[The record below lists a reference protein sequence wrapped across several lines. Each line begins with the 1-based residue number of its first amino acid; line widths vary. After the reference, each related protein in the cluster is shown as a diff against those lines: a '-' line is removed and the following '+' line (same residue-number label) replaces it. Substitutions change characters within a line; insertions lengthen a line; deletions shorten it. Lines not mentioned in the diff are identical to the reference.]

1 LADRVETFAFLF
13 TDIEGSTNL
22 LRDLGA
28 RYRALLLDHRR
39 LLTTAFNG
47 FGGRLVA
54 SEGDSLFAV
63 FPTPRDALL
72 AAAEGQLVLADT
84 HWPDGIAV
92 KVRMGIHVGDVI
104 VEEDEYVGL
113 AIHQAARISSAAH
126 GNQILVSEA
135 TQLAAVDALPGDV
148 TLEPVGRFRLKDFPE
163 PQRLFQLHH
172 PRLPSEFPAP
182 RTAGGPTHNLPR
194 TFTSFIGREHEL
206 KDLIDLLR
214 AHALITL
221 TGPGGCGKTRLAV
234 EAASASLNL
243 RPDGVWFVD
252 LAPVSDP
259 DLVLATAAEAM
270 NLTETHRD
278 DLDGATIGFLSSGSP
293 LVILDNCEHLIGACS
308 DLVER
313 WLASCPSMTVLVTAR
328 EPLGIAGEVI
338 RRVPGLDV
346 GIEGHGSRPSEAAQL
361 FVDRASAH
369 DPDFEPTRDELDLI
383 AQLTRRLDGIPLAIE
398 MAAGLIG
405 ALDVREIVSRLDD
418 RFRLLTGG
426 SGRTLGRQQTLLATV
441 EWSHDLLRPA
451 EQTLLRRL
459 ATMSGSFSLD
469 AVEAICTGDGL
480 DRTDMVQL
488 LRRLVATSWLIKERG
503 DAHTRYRMLE
513 TSRQYAL
520 ERLIASSEA
529 ERFRDRHHAWFL
541 ELAETAAEFLL
552 GGPEQGNWFDR
563 LELELD
569 NLRTALAWSLG
580 EGDATVALRISTALT
595 RFWEVRG
602 HWTEAL
608 RWFEQALER
617 APDAPDRVRAPALVS
632 ASFMAFYRG
641 SLDTARAFAEEGLA
655 AAREAGDDVSEARGM
670 RFLAVT
676 EQRSGNEDAALDF
689 ANRAVALS
697 RKTGVG
703 ADVAFALQV
712 LGRLTSDPGEA
723 GIIFGEGL
731 AVARAAQDGVSQI
744 YLLYALG
751 QLAIRRQEEAQA
763 REHFNEALRIAHR
776 LRERW
781 MAMNVLVALSRV
793 GEEIDAGSAVE
804 EMIGLL
810 RQIGNRLMLIRWL
823 RQLAYL
829 RRTEGD
835 LVGARRAVDEALSV
849 IEQEGTDEA
858 KALGHFILA
867 GQLDEGEEDHPSAL
881 REFQTGVRLAHH
893 LGSKWE
899 MTFGLGGIGRELA
912 LVGDQARAA
921 TVLGAAE
928 AFREAVGMQ
937 PARRRAEVLHRTAAE
952 VAHVL
957 GHAEFRRLWE
967 LGRQMSFEDAVALAT
982 QETASDR

>member
-1 LADRVETFAFLF
+1 VAGRVETLAFLF

-22 LRDLGA
+22 LRDLGP
-28 RYRALLLDHRR
+28 RYRTLLLDHRS
-39 LLTTAFNG
+39 LLTTGFER
-47 FGGRLVA
+47 FGGRLLGA
-54 SEGDSLFAV
+54 EGDSLFAV
-63 FPTPRDALL
+63 FPTPKDALL
-72 AAAEGQLVLADT
+72 AAAEGQLLLHDAT
-84 HWPDGIAV
+84 WPDGIAV
-92 KVRMGIHVGDVI
+92 KVRMGIHTGDVL

-113 AIHQAARISSAAH
+113 AIHQAARISNAAH
-126 GNQILVSEA
+126 GNQILLSEA
-135 TQLAAVDALPGDV
+135 TQLAAADALPADI

-163 PQRLFQLHH
+163 PQRLFQLQH
-172 PRLPSEFPAP
+172 PRLPADFPAP

-206 KDLIDLLR
+206 KDVIDLLR
-214 AHALITL
+214 ANSLVTL
-221 TGPGGCGKTRLAV
+221 TGPGGCGKTRLAI
-234 EAASASLNL
+234 EAASASLHL
-243 RPDGVWFVD
+243 RPGGVWFVD

-259 DLVLATAAEAM
+259 DLVLATAAAAM
-270 NLTETHRD
+270 NLTETSRS
-278 DLDGATIGFLSSGSP
+278 DLDGATIGFLSTGSP

-313 WLASCPSMTVLVTAR
+313 WLASCPAITILVTAR
-328 EPLGIAGEVI
+328 EPLGIAGEII

-346 GIEGHGSRPSEAAQL
+346 GPDAEGSRQSDAAQL

-369 DPDFEPTRDELDLI
+369 DPEFQPSEDELDLI

-405 ALDVREIVSRLDD
+405 ALDLREIVSRLDD

-426 SGRTLGRQQTLLATV
+426 SGRTLGRQQTLLAAV

-451 EQTLLRRL
+451 EQMLLRRL

-469 AVEAICTGDGL
+469 AMEAVCAGDGL
-480 DRTDMVQL
+480 EPTEVVQL

-503 DAHTRYRMLE
+503 GAHTRYRMLE

-529 ERFRDRHHAWFL
+529 ERFRDRHYAWFL
-541 ELAETAAEFLL
+541 ELAENAAEFLL
-552 GGPEQGNWFDR
+552 GGPEQANWFDR
-563 LELELD
+563 IELELD

-580 EGDATVALRISTALT
+580 EGEATVALRISAALT

-608 RWFEQALER
+608 RWLEQALER
-617 APDAPDRVRAPALVS
+617 ASDAAAHLRAPALVS

-641 SLDTARAFAEEGLA
+641 SLEVARAYAEEGLA
-655 AAREAGDDVSEARGM
+655 AARAAGDDVSEARGL

-676 EQRSGNEDAALDF
+676 EQRAGNEDAALDL
-689 ANRAVALS
+689 ADRAVVLS
-697 RKTGVG
+697 RKAGVG
-703 ADVAFALQV
+703 SDLAFALQV
-712 LGRLTSDPGEA
+712 LGRLTSDPREA
-723 GIIFGEGL
+723 GVLFSEGL
-731 AVARAAQDGVSQI
+731 SVARAAQDGVSQI

-751 QLAIRRQEEAQA
+751 HLAIRKQEEAQA
-763 REHFNEALRIAHR
+763 REHFNEALGIAHR

-793 GEEIDAGSAVE
+793 SEEIDAGSAVE

-829 RRTEGD
+829 RRIEGD
-835 LVGARRAVDEALSV
+835 VVGARRSVDEALSV

-858 KALGHFILA
+858 KALGYFILA
-867 GQLDEGEEDHPSAL
+867 GQLGEGEGDHRSAL
-881 REFQTGVRLAHH
+881 REFQAGVRLAHL
-893 LGSKWE
+893 LGLNWE
-899 MTFGLGGIGRELA
+899 TTFGLGEIGRELA
-912 LVGDQARAA
+912 LVGDHARAA
-921 TVLGAAE
+921 TVLGAAD
-928 AFREAVGMQ
+928 AYRENVGMR
-937 PARRRAEVLHRTAAE
+937 PARRRAEVFRRTVEE
-952 VAHVL
+952 VAQGL
-957 GHAEFRRLWE
+957 SDAEFARLWE
-967 LGRQMSFEDAVALAT
+967 LGRQMPLEDVVALAT
-982 QETASDR
+982 EA

>member
-1 LADRVETFAFLF
+1 MLAFLF

-22 LRDLGA
+22 LRDLGV
-28 RYRALLLDHRR
+28 RYRRVLLDHRS
-39 LLTTAFNG
+39 LLRRTFER
-47 FGGRLVA
+47 FGGRMLG
-54 SEGDSLFAV
+54 SEGDSLFAA
-63 FPTPRDALL
+63 FPNPKDALL
-72 AAAEGQLVLADT
+72 AAAEGQLLLSEAT
-84 HWPDGIAV
+84 WPGGIAL
-92 KVRMGIHVGDVI
+92 KVRMGIHIGDVI

-113 AIHQAARISSAAH
+113 AINQAARISNAAH
-126 GNQILVSEA
+126 GNQILLSDA
-135 TQLAAVDALPGDV
+135 TQLAAGEALPGDI
-148 TLEPVGRFRLKDFPE
+148 TLEPVGQFRLKDFPE

-172 PRLPSEFPAP
+172 PRLPSDFPAP

-194 TFTSFIGREHEL
+194 TFTSFIGRDSEL

-214 AHALITL
+214 ANSLITL
-221 TGPGGCGKTRLAV
+221 TGPGGCGKTRLAI
-234 EAASASLNL
+234 EAASASLSL
-243 RPDGVWFVD
+243 RPDGIWFVD

-259 DLVLATAAEAM
+259 GLVLATAAEAM

-278 DLDGATIGFLSSGSP
+278 DLDGATIGFLSRGSP
-293 LVILDNCEHLIGACS
+293 LVILDNCEHLIGTCS
-308 DLVER
+308 ELVER
-313 WLASCPSMTVLVTAR
+313 WLASCPSMTILVTAR
-328 EPLGIAGEVI
+328 EPLGIAGEII
-338 RRVPGLDV
+338 RRVPGLDA
-346 GIEGHGSRPSEAAQL
+346 GRDGDASRPSEAAQL
-361 FVDRASAH
+361 FVDRASAQ
-369 DPDFEPTRDELDLI
+369 DPEFEPTGDELELI
-383 AQLTRRLDGIPLAIE
+383 AQLTRRLDGIPLAVE

-451 EQTLLRRL
+451 EQMLLRRL
-459 ATMSGSFSLD
+459 AAMSGSFSLD
-469 AVEAICTGDGL
+469 AVEAICAGDGL
-480 DRTDMVQL
+480 DRTEMVQL

-503 DAHTRYRMLE
+503 ATHTRFRMLE

-520 ERLIASSEA
+520 ERLVASSEA
-529 ERFRDRHHAWFL
+529 ERSRDRHTEWFL
-541 ELAETAAEFLL
+541 ELAETAAGFLL
-552 GGPEQGNWFDR
+552 GGPEQANWFDR
-563 LELELD
+563 VELELG

-617 APDAPDRVRAPALVS
+617 AWGAPARLRAPALVS

-641 SLDTARAFAEEGLA
+641 SLDVARALAEDGLA
-655 AAREAGDDVSEARGM
+655 AAREAGDEVSEARGM

-676 EQRSGNEDAALDF
+676 EQRSGDEGAALDL
-689 ANRAVALS
+689 AEQAVALS

-703 ADVAFALQV
+703 ADLAFALQV
-712 LGRLTSDPGEA
+712 LGRLTSDPREA
-723 GIIFGEGL
+723 RVILSEGL
-731 AVARAAQDGVSQI
+731 SFARAAEDGVSQI

-751 QLAIRRQEEAQA
+751 QLAIRTQEEAEA
-763 REHFNEALRIAHR
+763 RDHFNEALGIAHR

-793 GEEIDAGSAVE
+793 SEEIDAGSAVE

-823 RQLAYL
+823 HQLAYL
-829 RRTEGD
+829 RRLEGD
-835 LVGARRAVDEALSV
+835 VVGARRSVDEALSV

-858 KALGHFILA
+858 TALGHFILA
-867 GQLDEGEEDHPSAL
+867 GQLDEAEGDHRSAL
-881 REFQTGVRLAHH
+881 REFQAGVRLAHH

-899 MTFGLGGIGRELA
+899 TTFGLSGIGRELA
-912 LVGDQARAA
+912 LVGDHARAA

-928 AFREAVGMQ
+928 AYREMVGMQ
-937 PARRRAEVLHRTAAE
+937 PARRRAEVLRQTAQE
-952 VAHVL
+952 VARVL
-957 GHAEFRRLWE
+957 GDAEFGRLWE
-967 LGRQMSFEDAVALAT
+967 LGRQMSLDDVVALAT
-982 QETASDR
+982 QA

>member
-1 LADRVETFAFLF
+1 VAGRVEMLAFLF

-22 LRDLGA
+22 LRDLGV
-28 RYRALLLDHRR
+28 RYRTVLLDHRS
-39 LLTTAFNG
+39 LLRTAFER
-47 FGGRLVA
+47 FGGRMLG
-54 SEGDSLFAV
+54 SEGDSLFAA
-63 FPTPRDALL
+63 FPNPKDALL
-72 AAAEGQLVLADT
+72 AAADGQLLLSEAT
-84 HWPDGIAV
+84 WPDGIAL
-92 KVRMGIHVGDVI
+92 KVRMGIHIGDVI

-113 AIHQAARISSAAH
+113 AIHQAARISNAAH
-126 GNQILVSEA
+126 GDQILLSEA
-135 TQLAAVDALPGDV
+135 TQLAAADALPGDIQ
-148 TLEPVGRFRLKDFPE
+148 LEPVGQFRLKDFPE

-172 PRLPSEFPAP
+172 PRLPSDFPAP

-194 TFTSFIGREHEL
+194 TFTSFIGRDSEL

-214 AHALITL
+214 ANSLITL
-221 TGPGGCGKTRLAV
+221 TGPGGCGKTRMAI
-234 EAASASLNL
+234 EAASASLSL
-243 RPDGVWFVD
+243 RPDGIWFVD

-259 DLVLATAAEAM
+259 GLVLATAAEAM

-278 DLDGATIGFLSSGSP
+278 DLDGATIGFLSRGSP
-293 LVILDNCEHLIGACS
+293 LVILDNCEHLIGTCS
-308 DLVER
+308 ELVER
-313 WLASCPSMTVLVTAR
+313 WLASCPSMTILVTAR
-328 EPLGIAGEVI
+328 EPLGIAGEII

-346 GIEGHGSRPSEAAQL
+346 GRDGDAARPSEAAQL

-369 DPDFEPTRDELDLI
+369 DPEFEPTGDELELI
-383 AQLTRRLDGIPLAIE
+383 AQLTRRLDGIPLAVE

-451 EQTLLRRL
+451 EQMLLRRL

-469 AVEAICTGDGL
+469 AVEAICAGDGL
-480 DRTDMVQL
+480 DRTEMVQL

-503 DAHTRYRMLE
+503 ATHTRFRMLE

-520 ERLIASSEA
+520 ERLVASSEA
-529 ERFRDRHHAWFL
+529 ERSRDRHTEWFL
-541 ELAETAAEFLL
+541 EFAETAAGLLL
-552 GGPEQGNWFDR
+552 GGPEQASWFDR
-563 LELELD
+563 VELELD

-617 APDAPDRVRAPALVS
+617 ASGAPAGLRAPALVS

-641 SLDTARAFAEEGLA
+641 NLDVARALAGEGLA
-655 AAREAGDDVSEARGM
+655 AAREVGDEVSEARGM

-676 EQRSGNEDAALDF
+676 EQRSGNEGMALDL
-689 ANRAVALS
+689 ADRAVALS
-697 RKTGVG
+697 RETGVG
-703 ADVAFALQV
+703 ADLAFALQV
-712 LGRLTSDPGEA
+712 QGRLTSDPREA
-723 GIIFGEGL
+723 GVIFSEGL
-731 AVARAAQDGVSQI
+731 SVARAAEDGVSQI

-751 QLAIRRQEEAQA
+751 QLAIRTQEEAEA
-763 REHFNEALRIAHR
+763 RDHFNEALGIAHR

-793 GEEIDAGSAVE
+793 SEEIDAGSAVE

-829 RRTEGD
+829 RRMEGD
-835 LVGARRAVDEALSV
+835 VVGARRSVDEALSV

-858 KALGHFILA
+858 RALGHFILA
-867 GQLDEGEEDHPSAL
+867 GELDEAEGDHRSAL
-881 REFQTGVRLAHH
+881 REFQAGVRLAHH

-899 MTFGLGGIGRELA
+899 TTFGLGGIGRELA
-912 LVGDQARAA
+912 LVGDHARAA

-928 AFREAVGMQ
+928 AHREMVGMQ
-937 PARRRAEVLHRTAAE
+937 PARRRAEVLRQTAQE
-952 VAHVL
+952 VAQVL
-957 GHAEFRRLWE
+957 GDADFGRLWE
-967 LGRQMSFEDAVALAT
+967 LGRQMSLEDVVALAM
-982 QETASDR
+982 QA

>member
-1 LADRVETFAFLF
+1 MAGRVEMLAFLF

-28 RYRALLLDHRR
+28 RYRTLLLDHRSLLKTAFERFAGR
-39 LLTTAFNG
+39 LLG
-47 FGGRLVA
+47 

-63 FPTPRDALL
+63 FPTPKDALL
-72 AAAEGQLVLADT
+72 AAAEAQLALSEAE
-84 HWPDGIAV
+84 WPDGIAL
-92 KVRMGIHVGDVI
+92 KVRMGIHIGDVM

-113 AIHQAARISSAAH
+113 AVHQAARISNAAH
-126 GNQILVSEA
+126 GNQILLSEA
-135 TQLAAVDALPGDV
+135 TRLAAADGLPGDIK
-148 TLEPVGRFRLKDFPE
+148 LEPVGQFRLKDFPE

-172 PRLPSEFPAP
+172 PRLPSDFPAP
-182 RTAGGPTHNLPR
+182 RTAGGATHNLPR
-194 TFTSFIGREHEL
+194 TFTSFIGRDRDL
-206 KDLIDLLR
+206 KDVIDLLR
-214 AHALITL
+214 ENSLITL
-221 TGPGGCGKTRLAV
+221 TGPGGCGKTRLAI
-234 EAASASLNL
+234 EAASASLTL
-243 RPDGVWFVD
+243 RPDGIWFVD

-259 DLVLATAAEAM
+259 DLVLAAAAEAM
-270 NLTETHRD
+270 NLTETHRNN
-278 DLDGATIGFLSSGSP
+278 LDGATIGFLSRGSP
-293 LVILDNCEHLIGACS
+293 LVILDNCEHLIDACS

-313 WLASCPSMTVLVTAR
+313 WLASCPSMTILVTAR
-328 EPLGIAGEVI
+328 EPLGIAGEII

-346 GIEGHGSRPSEAAQL
+346 GLAGHGSRPSEAAQL
-361 FVDRASAH
+361 FVERASAH
-369 DPDFEPTRDELDLI
+369 DPEFEPTEDELDLI
-383 AQLTRRLDGIPLAIE
+383 GQLTRRLDGIPLAIE

-451 EQTLLRRL
+451 EQMLLRRL

-469 AVEAICTGDGL
+469 AADAICAGDGL
-480 DRTDMVQL
+480 DRTEIVQL

-503 DAHTRYRMLE
+503 GTHTRYRMLE
-513 TSRQYAL
+513 TSRQYAV

-529 ERFRDRHHAWFL
+529 ERFRNRHDEWFL
-541 ELAETAAEFLL
+541 ELAENAAEFLL
-552 GGPEQGNWFDR
+552 GGSEQANWFDR
-563 LELELD
+563 VELELD

-617 APDAPDRVRAPALVS
+617 ASGAPNHLRAPALVS

-641 SLDTARAFAEEGLA
+641 SLDVARSFAEEGLA
-655 AAREAGDDVSEARGM
+655 AAREAGDDVSEARGT

-676 EQRSGNEDAALDF
+676 VQRSGNEDAALEL

-703 ADVAFALQV
+703 ADLAFALQV

-723 GIIFGEGL
+723 RVIFSEGL
-731 AVARAAQDGVSQI
+731 SVARAAKDGVSEI

-751 QLAIRRQEEAQA
+751 QLAIRRQEEAKA
-763 REHFNEALRIAHR
+763 REHFNEALGIAHR

-781 MAMNVLVALSRV
+781 MAMNVLVALSQV
-793 GEEIDAGSAVE
+793 SEEIDAGSAVE

-810 RQIGNRLMLIRWL
+810 RQIGNRLLLIRWL

-829 RRTEGD
+829 RRIEGD
-835 LVGARRAVDEALSV
+835 VVGARRSVDEALSV

-858 KALGHFILA
+858 RALGHFILA
-867 GQLDEGEEDHPSAL
+867 GQLDEGDGDHSSAL
-881 REFQTGVRLAHH
+881 REFQAGVRLAHH
-893 LGSKWE
+893 LGSNWE
-899 MTFGLGGIGRELA
+899 TTFGLGGIGRQLA
-912 LVGDQARAA
+912 LIGDHARAA
-921 TVLGAAE
+921 TVMGAAE
-928 AFREAVGMQ
+928 AYRARVGMR
-937 PARRRAEVLHRTAAE
+937 PARRRAEGLRRTAEE
-952 VAHVL
+952 VARVL
-957 GHAEFRRLWE
+957 GDAEFGRLWE
-967 LGRQMSFEDAVALAT
+967 MGRQMSLEDAVALAT
-982 QETASDR
+982 QDGL

>member
-1 LADRVETFAFLF
+1 VAARVERLALLF

-22 LRDLGA
+22 LRDLGV
-28 RYRALLLDHRR
+28 RYRALLIDHRS
-39 LLTTAFNG
+39 LLKTTFER
-47 FGGRLVA
+47 FGGRLLG
-54 SEGDSLFAV
+54 SEGDSLFTV
-63 FPTPRDALL
+63 FPTPEYALL
-72 AAAEGQLVLADT
+72 AATEGQLVLGEAK
-84 HWPDGIAV
+84 WPDGIAL
-92 KVRMGIHVGDVI
+92 KVRMGIHVGEVI

-113 AIHQAARISSAAH
+113 AVHQAARICNAAH
-126 GNQILVSEA
+126 GNQILLSDA
-135 TQLAAVDALPGDV
+135 TQLAAASSLPGDI
-148 TLEPVGRFRLKDFPE
+148 TLEPVGQFRLKDFPE

-172 PRLPSEFPAP
+172 PRLPSDFPAP
-182 RTAGGPTHNLPR
+182 RTAGGRTHNLPS

-206 KDLIDLLR
+206 KDVIDVLR
-214 AHALITL
+214 ANSLVTL
-221 TGPGGCGKTRLAV
+221 TGPGGCGKTRLAI

-243 RPDGVWFVD
+243 RPDGIWLVD

-278 DLDGATIGFLSSGSP
+278 DLDGVTIEFLSRGSP
-293 LVILDNCEHLIGACS
+293 LVILDNCEHLIDACS
-308 DLVER
+308 ALVER
-313 WLASCPSMTVLVTAR
+313 WLASCPSMTILVTAR
-328 EPLGIAGEVI
+328 EPLGIAGEII

-346 GIEGHGSRPSEAAQL
+346 GFDGDGLKPSEAAQL

-369 DPDFEPTRDELDLI
+369 DPEFEPAEDELDLI

-426 SGRTLGRQQTLLATV
+426 GGRTLGRQQTLLATV

-451 EQTLLRRL
+451 EQMLLRRL

-469 AVEAICTGDGL
+469 AVDAICAGDGL
-480 DRTDMVQL
+480 DRTEVVQL
-488 LRRLVATSWLIKERG
+488 TRRLVATSWLIKERG
-503 DAHTRYRMLE
+503 GDHTRYRMLE

-529 ERFRDRHHAWFL
+529 ERFRNRHDAWFL
-541 ELAETAAEFLL
+541 ELAENAAEFLL
-552 GGPEQGNWFDR
+552 GGPEQANWFNR
-563 LELELD
+563 VELELD

-580 EGDATVALRISTALT
+580 KGDATVALRISTALT

-608 RWFEQALER
+608 RWLGQALER
-617 APDAPDRVRAPALVS
+617 ASGAPDHLRAPALVS

-641 SLDTARAFAEEGLA
+641 SLDVARDLAEQGLET
-655 AAREAGDDVSEARGM
+655 AREAGDEVSEARGM

-676 EQRSGNEDAALDF
+676 EKRSGNEQTALNL

-703 ADVAFALQV
+703 ADLAFALQV
-712 LGRLTSDPGEA
+712 LGRLTSDPGDA
-723 GIIFGEGL
+723 RIIFSEGL
-731 AVARAAQDGVSQI
+731 SVARAAKDGVSQI

-751 QLAIRRQEEAQA
+751 QLAIRQQEEAEA
-763 REHFNEALRIAHR
+763 RERFNEALGIAHA

-793 GEEIDAGSAVE
+793 SAEIDAGSAVE

-810 RQIGNRLMLIRWL
+810 RQIGNRLMLVRWL

-829 RRTEGD
+829 RRIEGD
-835 LVGARRAVDEALSV
+835 VVGARRAVDEALSV
-849 IEQEGTDEA
+849 VEQEGTDEA

-867 GQLDEGEEDHPSAL
+867 GQLGEGEGDHRTAL
-881 REFQTGVRLAHH
+881 REFQAGVRLAHH
-893 LGSKWE
+893 LRSKWE
-899 MTFGLGGIGRELA
+899 TTFGLGGIGCELA
-912 LVGDQARAA
+912 LVGDHARAA

-928 AFREAVGMQ
+928 AFRETVGMR
-937 PARRRAEVLHRTAAE
+937 PAPRRAEIFRRTAEE
-952 VAHVL
+952 VAQVL
-957 GHAEFRRLWE
+957 GDAEFGRLWQ
-967 LGRQMSFEDAVALAT
+967 LGQQMSFVDVVTLAT
-982 QETASDR
+982 ET

>member
-1 LADRVETFAFLF
+1 LAFLF

-22 LRDLGA
+22 LRELGD
-28 RYRALLLDHRR
+28 RYRTLLLDHRS
-39 LLTTAFNG
+39 LLKTAFERS
-47 FGGRLVA
+47 GGLLLG
-54 SEGDSLFAV
+54 SEGDSLFAA
-63 FPTPRDALL
+63 FPNPKDALV
-72 AAAEGQLVLADT
+72 AAAEGQLLLGEAK
-84 HWPDGIAV
+84 WPDGIAL
-92 KVRMGIHVGDVI
+92 KVRMGIHIGDVI

-113 AIHQAARISSAAH
+113 AVHQTSRISNAAH
-126 GNQILVSEA
+126 GNQILLSEA
-135 TQLAAVDALPGDV
+135 TQLAAGDALPGGI
-148 TLEPVGRFRLKDFPE
+148 TLEPLGQFRLKDFPE

-172 PRLPSEFPAP
+172 PRLPSDFPAP

-194 TFTSFIGREHEL
+194 TFTSFIGRDREL

-214 AHALITL
+214 ANSLVTL
-221 TGPGGCGKTRLAV
+221 TGPGGCGKTRLAI
-234 EAASASLNL
+234 EAASASLTL
-243 RPDGVWFVD
+243 RPDGIWFVD

-278 DLDGATIGFLSSGSP
+278 DLDRATIGFLSTGSP

-313 WLASCPSMTVLVTAR
+313 WLASCPSLTILVTAR
-328 EPLGIAGEVI
+328 EPLGIAGEII

-346 GIEGHGSRPSEAAQL
+346 GLNADGSQASESVQL

-369 DPDFEPTRDELDLI
+369 DPEFEPTKDEFDLI
-383 AQLTRRLDGIPLAIE
+383 DQLTRRLDGIPLAIE

-405 ALDVREIVSRLDD
+405 ALDVGEIVSRLDD

-451 EQTLLRRL
+451 EQVLLRRL
-459 ATMSGSFSLD
+459 ATMSGSLSLD
-469 AVEAICTGDGL
+469 AVEAICAGDGL
-480 DRTDMVQL
+480 DRTEMVQL

-503 DAHTRYRMLE
+503 ATHTRYRMLE

-529 ERFRDRHHAWFL
+529 ERLRDRHSEWFL
-541 ELAETAAEFLL
+541 ELAEKAAGFLL
-552 GGPEQGNWFDR
+552 GGPEQANWFDR
-563 LELELD
+563 VELELD

-608 RWFEQALER
+608 RSFEQALER
-617 APDAPDRVRAPALVS
+617 APGAPERLRAPALVS

-641 SLDTARAFAEEGLA
+641 SLDVARAFAEEGLA
-655 AAREAGDDVSEARGM
+655 AAREAGDEVSEARGM
-670 RFLAVT
+670 RFLALT
-676 EQRSGNEDAALDF
+676 EQRSGNNDAALNW

-712 LGRLTSDPGEA
+712 LGRLTPGPREA
-723 GIIFGEGL
+723 RDILSEGL
-731 AVARAAQDGVSQI
+731 SVARSAMDGVSQI

-751 QLAIRRQEEAQA
+751 QLAIRSQEEAKA
-763 REHFNEALRIAHR
+763 REDFNEALGIAHR

-793 GEEIDAGSAVE
+793 SEEIDAGLAVE

-829 RRTEGD
+829 RRLEGD
-835 LVGARRAVDEALSV
+835 VLGARRSVDEALSV
-849 IEQEGTDEA
+849 IEQEGTAEA

-867 GQLDEGEEDHPSAL
+867 GQLDEGEGDHRSAL
-881 REFQTGVRLAHH
+881 REFQTGVRLAHK

-899 MTFGLGGIGRELA
+899 AAFGLGGIGVQLA
-912 LVGDQARAA
+912 LIGDHARAA

-928 AFREAVGMQ
+928 AFREIVGMR
-937 PARRRAEVLHRTAAE
+937 PAPRRAEVFHLTTREVAE
-952 VAHVL
+952 VL
-957 GHAEFRRLWE
+957 GDAEFERLWE
-967 LGRQMSFEDAVALAT
+967 LGRQMSLEEVLALAT
-982 QETASDR
+982 ET

>member
-1 LADRVETFAFLF
+1 MTGRVEMLAFLF

-22 LRDLGA
+22 LRDLGG
-28 RYRALLLDHRR
+28 RYRNLLLDHRS
-39 LLTTAFNG
+39 LLKTAFERH
-47 FGGRLVA
+47 GGRLLG

-63 FPTPRDALL
+63 FTTPKDALF
-72 AAAEGQLVLADT
+72 AASEGQLLLGEAK
-84 HWPDGIAV
+84 WPDGIAL
-92 KVRMGIHVGDVI
+92 KVRMGIHIGDVI

-113 AIHQAARISSAAH
+113 AVHQASRISNAAH
-126 GNQILVSEA
+126 GNQILLSEA
-135 TQLAAVDALPGDV
+135 TQLAAGEALPGDI
-148 TLEPVGRFRLKDFPE
+148 TLEPVGQFRLKDFPE

-172 PRLPSEFPAP
+172 PGLPSDFPAP

-194 TFTSFIGREHEL
+194 MFTSFIGRDREL

-214 AHALITL
+214 ANSLITL

-234 EAASASLNL
+234 EAASASLTL
-243 RPDGVWFVD
+243 RPDGIWFVD

-270 NLTETHRD
+270 DLTETHRD
-278 DLDGATIGFLSSGSP
+278 DLDRATIGFLSRGSP
-293 LVILDNCEHLIGACS
+293 LVILDNCEHLIDACS

-313 WLASCPSMTVLVTAR
+313 WLASCPSMTILVTAR
-328 EPLGIAGEVI
+328 EPLGIAGEII

-346 GIEGHGSRPSEAAQL
+346 GPDGDGSSPSEAAQL

-369 DPDFEPTRDELDLI
+369 DPEFEPTEDELDLI
-383 AQLTRRLDGIPLAIE
+383 AQLIRRLDGIPLAIE

-405 ALDVREIVSRLDD
+405 VLDVREIVSRLDD

-451 EQTLLRRL
+451 EQMLLRRL

-469 AVEAICTGDGL
+469 AVEAICAGDGL
-480 DRTDMVQL
+480 DRAEMVQL
-488 LRRLVATSWLIKERG
+488 LRRLVATSWVIKERG
-503 DAHTRYRMLE
+503 AIHTRYRMLE

-529 ERFRDRHHAWFL
+529 ERFRDRHHGWFL
-541 ELAETAAEFLL
+541 QLAENAAGFLL
-552 GGPEQGNWFDR
+552 GGPEQANWFDR
-563 LELELD
+563 VELELD

-617 APDAPDRVRAPALVS
+617 ASGAPERLRAPALVS

-641 SLDTARAFAEEGLA
+641 SLDVARALAEDGLA
-655 AAREAGDDVSEARGM
+655 AAREAGDEVSEARGM

-676 EQRSGNEDAALDF
+676 EQRSGDEGAALDL
-689 ANRAVALS
+689 AERAVGLS

-703 ADVAFALQV
+703 ADLAFALQV
-712 LGRLTSDPGEA
+712 LGRLTSDPLEA
-723 GIIFGEGL
+723 RGILGEGL
-731 AVARAAQDGVSQI
+731 SVARAAEDGVSQI

-751 QLAIRRQEEAQA
+751 QLAIRMQDEAEA
-763 REHFNEALRIAHR
+763 REHFNEALGIAHR

-781 MAMNVLVALSRV
+781 MAMNVLVTLSRV
-793 GEEIDAGSAVE
+793 SEEIDAGSAVE

-810 RQIGNRLMLIRWL
+810 RQIGNRLMLVRWL

-829 RRTEGD
+829 RRNEGD
-835 LVGARRAVDEALSV
+835 VVGARRSVDEALSV

-867 GQLDEGEEDHPSAL
+867 GQLDEGDGDHRSAL
-881 REFQTGVRLAHH
+881 REFQAGVRLAHH

-899 MTFGLGGIGRELA
+899 TTFGLGGIGRELA
-912 LVGDQARAA
+912 LVGDHARAA

-928 AFREAVGMQ
+928 AYQEIVGMR
-937 PARRRAEVLHRTAAE
+937 PARRRAEVFRRTVDE
-952 VAHVL
+952 VAQVL
-957 GHAEFRRLWE
+957 GDAEFARLWD
-967 LGRQMSFEDAVALAT
+967 LGRQMSLEDVVALAT
-982 QETASDR
+982 EG

>member
-1 LADRVETFAFLF
+1 LAFLF
-13 TDIEGSTNL
+13 TDIEGSTDL

-28 RYRALLLDHRR
+28 RYRTLLLDHRS
-39 LLTTAFNG
+39 LLTTAFER
-47 FGGRLVA
+47 FGGRLLG

-63 FPTPRDALL
+63 FPTPKDALL
-72 AAAEGQLVLADT
+72 AATEGQILLGDAT
-84 HWPDGIAV
+84 WPDGIAV
-92 KVRMGIHVGDVI
+92 KVRMGIHIGEVL

-113 AIHQAARISSAAH
+113 AIHQAARISNAAH
-126 GNQILVSEA
+126 GNQILLSEA
-135 TQLAAVDALPGDV
+135 TQRAAGDPLPGDI
-148 TLEPVGRFRLKDFPE
+148 TLEPVGQFRLKDFPE
-163 PQRLFQLHH
+163 RQRLFQLHH
-172 PRLPSEFPAP
+172 PRLPADFPAP

-206 KDLIDLLR
+206 KDVIDLLR
-214 AHALITL
+214 AHALVTL
-221 TGPGGCGKTRLAV
+221 TGPGGCGKTRLAI
-234 EAASASLNL
+234 EAASASLHL

-259 DLVLATAAEAM
+259 DLVLATAAAAM
-270 NLTETHRD
+270 NLTETSRT
-278 DLDGATIGFLSSGSP
+278 DLESATIGFLSTGSP

-313 WLASCPSMTVLVTAR
+313 WLASCPSITVLVTAR
-328 EPLGIAGEVI
+328 EPLGIAGEII

-346 GIEGHGSRPSEAAQL
+346 GLDGDGSSTSEAAQL
-361 FVDRASAH
+361 FVDRASAQ
-369 DPDFEPTRDELDLI
+369 DPEFEPTEDELDLI

-451 EQTLLRRL
+451 EQMLLRRL

-469 AVEAICTGDGL
+469 AVEAVCAGDGL
-480 DRTDMVQL
+480 GRAEMVQL

-503 DAHTRYRMLE
+503 GTHTRYRMLE

-520 ERLIASSEA
+520 ERLVASSEA
-529 ERFRDRHHAWFL
+529 ETSRDRHHAWFL
-541 ELAETAAEFLL
+541 ELAENAAGFLL
-552 GGPEQGNWFDR
+552 GGPEQANWFDR
-563 LELELD
+563 VELELD

-608 RWFEQALER
+608 RWFERSLDR
-617 APDAPDRVRAPALVS
+617 ASDAAAHLRAPALVS

-641 SLDTARAFAEEGLA
+641 SLDVARAYAEEGRA
-655 AAREAGDDVSEARGM
+655 AARAAGDEVSEGRAL
-670 RFLAVT
+670 RFLALI
-676 EQRSGNEDAALDF
+676 EQRAGNEQAALDL
-689 ANRAVALS
+689 ADRAVALS
-697 RKTGVG
+697 RKAGLG
-703 ADVAFALQV
+703 SDLAFALQV
-712 LGRLTSDPGEA
+712 LGRLTSDPREA
-723 GIIFGEGL
+723 GVLFSEGL
-731 AVARAAQDGVSQI
+731 SVARAAQDGVSQI

-751 QLAIRRQEEAQA
+751 QLAIRNQEEAEA
-763 REHFNEALRIAHR
+763 REHFNEALGIAHR

-793 GEEIDAGSAVE
+793 SEEIDAGPAVE

-829 RRTEGD
+829 RRIEGD
-835 LVGARRAVDEALSV
+835 VVGARRSVDEALSV
-849 IEQEGTDEA
+849 IEHEGTDEA

-867 GQLDEGEEDHPSAL
+867 GQLDEGEGDHRSAL
-881 REFQTGVRLAHH
+881 REFQAGVRLAHH

-899 MTFGLGGIGRELA
+899 TTFGLGGIGRELA
-912 LVGDQARAA
+912 LVGDHARAA

-928 AFREAVGMQ
+928 ACRESVGMR
-937 PARRRAEVLHRTAAE
+937 PARRRAEVLRRTAEEVAE
-952 VAHVL
+952 VL
-957 GHAEFRRLWE
+957 GDVGFGRLWE
-967 LGRQMSFEDAVALAT
+967 QGRRMSVDDVVALAT
-982 QETASDR
+982 EA

>member
-1 LADRVETFAFLF
+1 VAGRVEMLAFLF

-22 LRDLGA
+22 LRDLGV
-28 RYRALLLDHRR
+28 RYRTVLLDHRS
-39 LLTTAFNG
+39 LLRTAFER
-47 FGGRLVA
+47 FGGRMLG
-54 SEGDSLFAV
+54 SEGDSLFAA
-63 FPTPRDALL
+63 FPNPKDALL
-72 AAAEGQLVLADT
+72 AAADGQLLLSEAT
-84 HWPDGIAV
+84 WPDGIAL
-92 KVRMGIHVGDVI
+92 KVRMGIHIGDVI

-113 AIHQAARISSAAH
+113 AIHQAARISNAAH
-126 GNQILVSEA
+126 GDQILLSEA
-135 TQLAAVDALPGDV
+135 TQLAAADALPGDIQ
-148 TLEPVGRFRLKDFPE
+148 LEPVGQFRLKDFPE

-172 PRLPSEFPAP
+172 PRLPSDFPAP

-194 TFTSFIGREHEL
+194 TFTSFIGRDSEL

-214 AHALITL
+214 ANSLITL
-221 TGPGGCGKTRLAV
+221 TGPGGCGKTRMAI
-234 EAASASLNL
+234 EAASASLSL
-243 RPDGVWFVD
+243 RPDGIWFVD

-259 DLVLATAAEAM
+259 GLVLATAAEAM

-278 DLDGATIGFLSSGSP
+278 DLDGATIGFLSRGSP
-293 LVILDNCEHLIGACS
+293 LVILDNCEHLIGTCS
-308 DLVER
+308 ELVER
-313 WLASCPSMTVLVTAR
+313 WLASCPSMTILVTAR
-328 EPLGIAGEVI
+328 EPLGIAGEI
-338 RRVPGLDV
+338 ITRVPGLDV
-346 GIEGHGSRPSEAAQL
+346 GRDGDAARPSEAAQL

-369 DPDFEPTRDELDLI
+369 DPEFEPTGDELELI
-383 AQLTRRLDGIPLAIE
+383 AQLTRRLDGIPLAVE

-451 EQTLLRRL
+451 EQMLLRRL

-469 AVEAICTGDGL
+469 AVEAICAGDGL
-480 DRTDMVQL
+480 DHTEMVQL

-503 DAHTRYRMLE
+503 ATHTRFRMLE

-520 ERLIASSEA
+520 ERLVASSEA
-529 ERFRDRHHAWFL
+529 ERSRDRHTEWFL
-541 ELAETAAEFLL
+541 EFAETAAGLLL
-552 GGPEQGNWFDR
+552 GGPEQASWFDR
-563 LELELD
+563 VELELD

-617 APDAPDRVRAPALVS
+617 ASGAPAGLRAPALVS

-641 SLDTARAFAEEGLA
+641 NLDVARALAGEGLA
-655 AAREAGDDVSEARGM
+655 AAREVGDEVSEARGM

-676 EQRSGNEDAALDF
+676 EQRSGNEDVALDL
-689 ANRAVALS
+689 ADRAVALS
-697 RKTGVG
+697 RETGVG
-703 ADVAFALQV
+703 ADLAFALQV
-712 LGRLTSDPGEA
+712 QGRLTSDPREA
-723 GIIFGEGL
+723 GVIFSEGL
-731 AVARAAQDGVSQI
+731 SVARAAEDGVSQI

-751 QLAIRRQEEAQA
+751 QLAIRTQEEAEA
-763 REHFNEALRIAHR
+763 RDHFNEALGIAHR

-793 GEEIDAGSAVE
+793 SEEIDAGSAVE

-829 RRTEGD
+829 RRMEGD
-835 LVGARRAVDEALSV
+835 VVGARRSVDEAFSV

-858 KALGHFILA
+858 RALGHFILA
-867 GQLDEGEEDHPSAL
+867 GELDEAEGDHRSAL
-881 REFQTGVRLAHH
+881 REFQAGVRLAHH

-899 MTFGLGGIGRELA
+899 TTFGLGGIGRELA
-912 LVGDQARAA
+912 LVGDHARAA

-928 AFREAVGMQ
+928 AHREMVGMQ
-937 PARRRAEVLHRTAAE
+937 PARRRAEVLRQTAQE
-952 VAHVL
+952 VAQVL
-957 GHAEFRRLWE
+957 GDADFGRLWE
-967 LGRQMSFEDAVALAT
+967 LGRQMSLEDVVALAM
-982 QETASDR
+982 QA

>member
-1 LADRVETFAFLF
+1 LAFLF

-22 LRDLGA
+22 LRDLGV
-28 RYRALLLDHRR
+28 RYRTLLLDHRG
-39 LLTTAFNG
+39 LLTTAFER
-47 FGGRLVA
+47 FGGRLLG

-63 FPTPRDALL
+63 FPTPKDALL
-72 AAAEGQLVLADT
+72 AAAEGQLLLEDEK
-84 HWPDGIAV
+84 WPDGIAV
-92 KVRMGIHVGDVI
+92 KVRMGIHLGDVI
-104 VEEDEYVGL
+104 VEDDEYVGL
-113 AIHQAARISSAAH
+113 AIHQAARISNAAH
-126 GNQILVSEA
+126 GNQILLSEA
-135 TQLAAVDALPGDV
+135 TQLAAADALPADI

-172 PRLPSEFPAP
+172 PRLPSDFPDP
-182 RTAGGPTHNLPR
+182 RTAGGPAHNLPR
-194 TFTSFIGREHEL
+194 TFTSFIGRDHEL

-214 AHALITL
+214 AHSLITL
-221 TGPGGCGKTRLAV
+221 TGPGGCGKTRLAI
-234 EAASASLNL
+234 EAASASLTL
-243 RPDGVWFVD
+243 RPDGIWFVD

-259 DLVLATAAEAM
+259 DLVLATAAASM
-270 NLTETHRD
+270 NLTETHRT
-278 DLDGATIGFLSSGSP
+278 DLDGATIGFLSRGSP
-293 LVILDNCEHLIGACS
+293 LVILDNCEHLIEACS
-308 DLVER
+308 ALVER
-313 WLASCPSMTVLVTAR
+313 WLASCPSITILVTAR
-328 EPLGIAGEVI
+328 EPLGIAGEIV

-346 GIEGHGSRPSEAAQL
+346 RPDGDGSRPSEAAQL

-369 DPDFEPTRDELDLI
+369 DPEFEPTEDELDLI

-398 MAAGLIG
+398 MAAGLTG
-405 ALDVREIVSRLDD
+405 ALDVRDIVSRLDD

-451 EQTLLRRL
+451 EQMLLRRL

-469 AVEAICTGDGL
+469 AVEAICAGHGL
-480 DRTDMVQL
+480 DRAEMVPL
-488 LRRLVATSWLIKERG
+488 LRRLAATSWLIKERE
-503 DAHTRYRMLE
+503 ATHTRYRMLE

-520 ERLIASSEA
+520 ERLVASSEA
-529 ERFRDRHHAWFL
+529 EHFRDRHTEWFV
-541 ELAETAAEFLL
+541 ELAENAAGFLL
-552 GGPEQGNWFDR
+552 GGREQAAWFDR
-563 LELELD
+563 VELELD

-617 APDAPDRVRAPALVS
+617 ASYAPALLRAPALVS

-641 SLDTARAFAEEGLA
+641 SLDVARAYAEEGLA
-655 AAREAGDDVSEARGM
+655 AAREVGDEVSEARGL

-676 EQRSGNEDAALDF
+676 EQRSGNEDAALDL
-689 ANRAVALS
+689 ADRAVALS

-703 ADVAFALQV
+703 ADLAFALQV
-712 LGRLTSDPGEA
+712 LGRLTSDPREA
-723 GIIFGEGL
+723 GVIFSEGL
-731 AVARAAQDGVSQI
+731 SVARAAEDGVSQI

-751 QLAIRRQEEAQA
+751 QLAIRNLEEAQA
-763 REHFNEALRIAHR
+763 RQHFDEALGIAHR

-793 GEEIDAGSAVE
+793 SEEIDAGSAVE

-829 RRTEGD
+829 RRLEGD
-835 LVGARRAVDEALSV
+835 VVGARRSVDEALSV

-867 GQLDEGEEDHPSAL
+867 GQLDEGEGDHQAAL
-881 REFQTGVRLAHH
+881 REFQDGVRLVHH

-899 MTFGLGGIGRELA
+899 TTFGLGGIGRELA
-912 LVGDQARAA
+912 LVGDHARAA

-928 AFREAVGMQ
+928 AYREIVGMR
-937 PARRRAEVLHRTAAE
+937 PARRRAEVLRGTAEEVAQVLGAAE
-952 VAHVL
+952 F
-957 GHAEFRRLWE
+957 GRLWE
-967 LGRQMSFEDAVALAT
+967 QGRRMSLDDVVALAT
-982 QETASDR
+982 EA

>member
-1 LADRVETFAFLF
+1 
-13 TDIEGSTNL
+13 L
-22 LRDLGA
+22 LRDLGV
-28 RYRALLLDHRR
+28 RYRTLLLDHRG
-39 LLTTAFNG
+39 LLTTAFER
-47 FGGRLVA
+47 FGGRLLG

-63 FPTPRDALL
+63 FPTPKDALL
-72 AAAEGQLVLADT
+72 AAAEGQLLLEDEK
-84 HWPDGIAV
+84 WPDGIAV
-92 KVRMGIHVGDVI
+92 KVRMGIHLGDVI
-104 VEEDEYVGL
+104 VEDDEYVGL
-113 AIHQAARISSAAH
+113 AIHQAARISNAAH
-126 GNQILVSEA
+126 GNQILLSEA
-135 TQLAAVDALPGDV
+135 TQLAAADALPADI

-172 PRLPSEFPAP
+172 PRLPSDFPDP
-182 RTAGGPTHNLPR
+182 RTAGGPAHNLPR
-194 TFTSFIGREHEL
+194 TFTSFIGRDHEL

-214 AHALITL
+214 AHSLITL
-221 TGPGGCGKTRLAV
+221 TGPGGCGKTRLAI
-234 EAASASLNL
+234 EAASASLSL
-243 RPDGVWFVD
+243 RPDGIWFVD

-259 DLVLATAAEAM
+259 DLVLATAAASM
-270 NLTETHRD
+270 NLTETHRT
-278 DLDGATIGFLSSGSP
+278 DLDGATIGFLSRGSP
-293 LVILDNCEHLIGACS
+293 LVILDNCEHLIEACS
-308 DLVER
+308 ALVER
-313 WLASCPSMTVLVTAR
+313 WLASCPSITILVTAR
-328 EPLGIAGEVI
+328 EPLGIAGEIV

-346 GIEGHGSRPSEAAQL
+346 RPDGDGSRPSEAAQL

-369 DPDFEPTRDELDLI
+369 DPEFEPTEDELDLI

-398 MAAGLIG
+398 MAAGLTG
-405 ALDVREIVSRLDD
+405 ALDVRDIVSRLDD

-451 EQTLLRRL
+451 EQMLLRRL

-469 AVEAICTGDGL
+469 AVEAICAGHGL
-480 DRTDMVQL
+480 DRAEMVPL
-488 LRRLVATSWLIKERG
+488 LRRLAATSWLIKERE
-503 DAHTRYRMLE
+503 ATHTRYRMLE

-520 ERLIASSEA
+520 ERLVASSEA
-529 ERFRDRHHAWFL
+529 EHFRDRHTEWFV
-541 ELAETAAEFLL
+541 ELAENAAGFLL
-552 GGPEQGNWFDR
+552 GGREQAAWFDR
-563 LELELD
+563 VELELD

-617 APDAPDRVRAPALVS
+617 ASYAPALLRAPALVS

-641 SLDTARAFAEEGLA
+641 SLDVARAYAEEGLA
-655 AAREAGDDVSEARGM
+655 AAREVGDEVSEARGL

-676 EQRSGNEDAALDF
+676 EQRSGNEDAALDL
-689 ANRAVALS
+689 ADRAVALS

-703 ADVAFALQV
+703 ADLAFALQV
-712 LGRLTSDPGEA
+712 LGRLTSDPREA
-723 GIIFGEGL
+723 GVIFSEGL
-731 AVARAAQDGVSQI
+731 SVARAAEDGVSQI

-751 QLAIRRQEEAQA
+751 QLAIRNLEEAQA
-763 REHFNEALRIAHR
+763 REHFDEALGIAHR

-793 GEEIDAGSAVE
+793 SEEIDAGSAVE

-829 RRTEGD
+829 RRLEGD
-835 LVGARRAVDEALSV
+835 VVGARRSVDEALSV

-867 GQLDEGEEDHPSAL
+867 GQLDEGEGDHQAAL
-881 REFQTGVRLAHH
+881 REFQDGVRLVHH

-899 MTFGLGGIGRELA
+899 TTFGLGGIGRELA
-912 LVGDQARAA
+912 LVGDHARAA

-928 AFREAVGMQ
+928 AYREIVGMR
-937 PARRRAEVLHRTAAE
+937 PARRRAEVLRGTAEEVAQVLGAAE
-952 VAHVL
+952 F
-957 GHAEFRRLWE
+957 GRLWE
-967 LGRQMSFEDAVALAT
+967 QGRRMSLDDVVALAT
-982 QETASDR
+982 EA

>member
-1 LADRVETFAFLF
+1 MDGRVETLAFLF

-28 RYRALLLDHRR
+28 RYRTLLLDHRS
-39 LLTTAFNG
+39 LLTTAFER
-47 FGGRLVA
+47 FGGRLLG

-63 FPTPRDALL
+63 FPTPKDALL
-72 AAAEGQLVLADT
+72 AAAEGQLLLEDAT
-84 HWPDGIAV
+84 WPDGIAV
-92 KVRMGIHVGDVI
+92 KVRMGIHFGDVI
-104 VEEDEYVGL
+104 VEDDEYVGL
-113 AIHQAARISSAAH
+113 AIHQAARISNAAH
-126 GNQILVSEA
+126 GNQILLSEA
-135 TQLAAVDALPGDV
+135 TQLAAADALPADI

-163 PQRLFQLHH
+163 QQRLFQLHH
-172 PRLPSEFPAP
+172 PRLPSDFPAP
-182 RTAGGPTHNLPR
+182 RTAGGPAHNLPR
-194 TFTSFIGREHEL
+194 TFTSFIGREREL
-206 KDLIDLLR
+206 EDLIDVLR
-214 AHALITL
+214 AHSLITL
-221 TGPGGCGKTRLAV
+221 TGPGGCGKTRLAI
-234 EAASASLNL
+234 EAASASLHL
-243 RPDGVWFVD
+243 RPDGIWFVD

-259 DLVLATAAEAM
+259 DLVLATAAASM
-270 NLTETHRD
+270 NLTETHRT
-278 DLDGATIGFLSSGSP
+278 DLDGATIGFLSTGSP
-293 LVILDNCEHLIGACS
+293 LVILDNCEHLIEACS
-308 DLVER
+308 ALVER
-313 WLASCPSMTVLVTAR
+313 WLASCPSITILVTAR
-328 EPLGIAGEVI
+328 EPLGIAGEIV

-346 GIEGHGSRPSEAAQL
+346 GLGGDGSRPSEAAQL

-369 DPDFEPTRDELDLI
+369 DPEFEPTEDELDLI

-451 EQTLLRRL
+451 EQMLLRRL

-469 AVEAICTGDGL
+469 AVEAICMGDGL
-480 DRTDMVQL
+480 DRTEMVQL
-488 LRRLVATSWLIKERG
+488 LRRLVVTSWLIKERG
-503 DAHTRYRMLE
+503 GIHTRYRMLE

-520 ERLIASSEA
+520 ERLVASSEA
-529 ERFRDRHHAWFL
+529 ERFRDRHNEWFL
-541 ELAETAAEFLL
+541 ELAEHAAEFLL
-552 GGPEQGNWFDR
+552 GGPEQANWFDR
-563 LELELD
+563 VELELD

-617 APDAPDRVRAPALVS
+617 ASYAPALLRAPALVS

-641 SLDTARAFAEEGLA
+641 SLDAARAYAEEGLA
-655 AAREAGDDVSEARGM
+655 AAREVGDDVSEARGL

-676 EQRSGNEDAALDF
+676 EQRSGNEDAALDL
-689 ANRAVALS
+689 ADRAVALS

-703 ADVAFALQV
+703 ADLAFALQV
-712 LGRLTSDPGEA
+712 LGRLTSDPREA
-723 GIIFGEGL
+723 GVIFSEGL
-731 AVARAAQDGVSQI
+731 SVARAAEDGVSQI

-751 QLAIRRQEEAQA
+751 QLAIRNLEEAQA
-763 REHFNEALRIAHR
+763 REHFDEALGIAHR

-793 GEEIDAGSAVE
+793 SEEIDAGSAVE

-829 RRTEGD
+829 RRLEGD
-835 LVGARRAVDEALSV
+835 VVGARRSVDEALSV
-849 IEQEGTDEA
+849 IEQEGTEEA

-867 GQLDEGEEDHPSAL
+867 GQLDEGEGDHQAAL
-881 REFQTGVRLAHH
+881 REFQDGVRLVHH

-899 MTFGLGGIGRELA
+899 TTFGLGGIGRELA
-912 LVGDQARAA
+912 LVGDHARAA

-928 AFREAVGMQ
+928 AYREIVGMR
-937 PARRRAEVLHRTAAE
+937 PARRRAEVLRGTAEE
-952 VAHVL
+952 VAQVL
-957 GHAEFRRLWE
+957 GDAEFGRLWE
-967 LGRQMSFEDAVALAT
+967 QGRRMSLDDVVALAT
-982 QETASDR
+982 EA